1 MAERRYGT
9 LVPVSELGDL
19 GFIAFD
25 LRFRPEIVPT
35 PLGPGTDWDTVGDPP
50 AGPGLY
56 LFTTEDPSQ
65 PSSLRVLY
73 VGLTKNLWMV
83 AKGQLPGQATPVAG
97 SGTADPSTPGQ
108 TRQRINIDIARARHD
123 GLEVRHWMKP
133 MTIPDGEDV
142 DQHLRR
148 AEEEMIL
155 GWALRTAGWN
165 RG

>member
-9 LVPVSELGDL
+9 VVPVSELSDL

-50 AGPGLY
+50 PGPGLY

-65 PSSLRVLY
+65 PSSLRVVY
-73 VGLTKNLWMV
+73 VGLTSNLWMV
-83 AKGQLPGQATPVAG
+83 AKGQLPGGNARGGQRYGRPKHA
-97 SGTADPSTPGQ
+97 GQ
-108 TRQRINIDIARARHD
+108 TRQRINIEITRARRD

-142 DQHLRR
+142 GLHLRR
-148 AEEEMIL
+148 AEEELIV
-155 GWALRTAGWN
+155 GWSLRTAGWN